1 MVSWNNFEGNHVTR
15 RTKSSWVFLLQKAI
29 SKLQKRCTFTA
40 KNKGIFEGKQISTN
54 QYLLPSP
61 LFFLFS
67 FLICLKIDFLF
78 NPRLWGCSSLL
89 SFGAGQAESART
101 KPSCFLARLML
112 RWAGQRGGG
121 RWPVCQ
127 DSFLQNHKTAKRTWR
142 HPCLSETRSVCVSV
156 IPSFLVW
163 ISQAPVTTFCI
174 LVIFGEE

>member
-15 RTKSSWVFLLQKAI
+15 
-29 SKLQKRCTFTA
+29 SKNQVGFSFAKGDFQTA
-40 KNKGIFEGKQISTN
+40 KDVQFYFFCQEQRHFWGEQISAN

-101 KPSCFLARLML
+101 KPSCFFGKANAKVGWSGGCL
-112 RWAGQRGGG
+112 RG
-121 RWPVCQ
+121 PVCQ
-127 DSFLQNHKTAKRTWR
+127 D
-142 HPCLSETRSVCVSV
+142 
-156 IPSFLVW
+156 PSCRITKLPKELVA
-163 ISQAPVTTFCI
+163 SLT
-174 LVIFGEE
+174 LVLP